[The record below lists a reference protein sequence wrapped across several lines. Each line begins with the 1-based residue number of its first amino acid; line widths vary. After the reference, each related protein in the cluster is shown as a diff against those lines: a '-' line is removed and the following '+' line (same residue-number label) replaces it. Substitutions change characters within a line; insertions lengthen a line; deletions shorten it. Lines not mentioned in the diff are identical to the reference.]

1 MVGMVGMVAT
11 GVTVRMAGMEEMEEM
26 QGAEMDLME
35 EMGGTADRMEPMG
48 EMAET
53 VVAVLTHQGEMAG
66 MGGTDKMAA
75 QMVVTAGMGVAET
88 ILPAGMVE
96 MAATKLDKTEMM

>member
-1 MVGMVGMVAT
+1 MVGMVAT
-11 GVTVRMAGMEEMEEM
+11 GVTVRMAGMAGMEEM